1 MLHNSWDILLAQI
14 NQVRGPRV
22 GSPSLGKEG
31 SYLYLRSQ
39 NKSLTK
45 MTKCHIPS
53 RQPPAQVSEE
63 QSPTWL
69 YNSVCPGDVLP
80 QGRSNAQKNKGQGL
94 CSCPPPPPL
103 QGHGCA
109 LGLGRMY
116 HCLFPTSS
124 PGLPAMTA
132 VCSETPV
139 TAQCCQTRTENSLQ
153 KP

>member
-14 NQVRGPRV
+14 NQARGPRV

-94 CSCPPPPPL
+94 CSCPPPP
-103 QGHGCA
+103 
-109 LGLGRMY
+109 
-116 HCLFPTSS
+116 HCKD
-124 PGLPAMTA
+124 TA
-132 VCSETPV
+132 VPSVSGDCITAYFRLPV
-139 TAQCCQTRTENSLQ
+139 LGFRR
-153 KP
+153 